1 MAWGLPVTG
10 FLWFSVSAVTMYLP
24 RLGRSRSAQDQKS
37 THAYAIQCDRG
48 AATVFCAIG
57 NVDLIRIR
65 VGRRSLVDEPIS
77 ESPPLDLCPRVI
89 KNILPA
95 WINWAAITLIKTLAI
110 HWVGVMWP
118 VIGSRVLWRLLLVLW
133 SNDMPCF
140 LLFMARSCMVRDED
154 STVWHCDTST
164 RTIAERRHLG
174 RHSRDKSR
182 SNAASFRCRTNRR
195 LARGMSRFGVLQSRP
210 QGRGYLRSR
219 QT

>member
-1 MAWGLPVTG
+1 MAWGSPVTG

-37 THAYAIQCDRG
+37 TPAYAIQGDRG
-48 AATVFCAIG
+48 AAMVFCTIG

-65 VGRRSLVDEPIS
+65 VGRRSLVDEPVS
-77 ESPPLDLCPRVI
+77 ESPPFDLCPRVVE
-89 KNILPA
+89 NIFTCVRVSHLRVSHQAMRSGRGLDTTGRRQHIIMLSACVYLTA

-164 RTIAERRHLG
+164 RTIAAEE
-174 RHSRDKSR
+174 
-182 SNAASFRCRTNRR
+182 ASW
-195 LARGMSRFGVLQSRP
+195 
-210 QGRGYLRSR
+210 
-219 QT
+219 